1 MQSSPAPA
9 VVLEYQQPGT
19 SRAAWPW
26 LLLGA
31 GAIPFAIEVV
41 AIFIEATTGDPPNNL
56 REFKAYHYWTG
67 AAVVIGLAWFVG
79 TLFAFRRHYRWML
92 LVSGG
97 WCLWVCWVAYWFLR
111 SLHEHPAGAYYRS
124 LW

>member
-1 MQSSPAPA
+1 MQPTYTPT
-9 VVLEYQQPGT
+9 VILEYQRPNP
-19 SRAAWPW
+19 SVAVWPW
-26 LLLGA
+26 MLLMVGT
-31 GAIPFAIEVV
+31 IPLIEVV
-41 AIFIEATTGDPPNNL
+41 AICVEATTGDPPNNL

-67 AAVVIGLAWFVG
+67 AAVLIGVAWFTCTV
-79 TLFAFRRHYRWML
+79 FAFRRRYRWML
-92 LVSGG
+92 LISGG